1 MSKSNQRSVSSSKN
15 SSGLSRSPNGGISNK
30 ESFLPPSESYVVLS
44 RSQVAS
50 HSNNN
55 LSPERG
61 PLDGNVDEKKASLS
75 HRIKVANR
83 LFDIMS
89 SRSEIEHPMCY
100 ECTEILLDSLKKQ
113 LSDAS
118 KERDCYIDFLKK
130 VNESVISDSEK
141 ISLQKEIQEAR
152 LW

>member
-1 MSKSNQRSVSSSKN
+1 VSKSKN
-15 SSGLSRSPNGGISNK
+15 SSGLSRPPNRGISNK
-30 ESFLPPSESYVVLS
+30 ESFLAPSESYVVLS

-55 LSPERG
+55 LSLERG
-61 PLDGNVDEKKASLS
+61 SLDGNVDEKKADWS

-100 ECTEILLDSLKKQ
+100 ECTEILTDSLKKQ

-141 ISLQKEIQEAR
+141 INLQKEIQEAR

>member
-1 MSKSNQRSVSSSKN
+1 M
-15 SSGLSRSPNGGISNK
+15 
-30 ESFLPPSESYVVLS
+30 LS

-50 HSNNN
+50 HSNNS

-61 PLDGNVDEKKASLS
+61 PLDGNVDEKKADWN

-100 ECTEILLDSLKKQ
+100 ECTEILFNSLKKQ

-118 KERDCYIDFLKK
+118 KERDCYIDFFKK
-130 VNESVISDSEK
+130 VNESVISDSEQ